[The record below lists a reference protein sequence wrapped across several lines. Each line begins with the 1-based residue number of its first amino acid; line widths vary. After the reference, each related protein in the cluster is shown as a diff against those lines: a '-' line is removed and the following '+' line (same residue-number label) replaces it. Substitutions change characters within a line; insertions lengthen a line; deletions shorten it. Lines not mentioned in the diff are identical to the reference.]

1 MEKPKYSQSHTTMNM
16 DSQEPSFTL
25 AETIQKTL
33 TLLRELEEKLDY
45 KLINQLG
52 WNLGWKDNI
61 YYAEILEDNF
71 SDAQAIN
78 LAIKVLEDILEAHP
92 EETEE
97 EQK

>member
-1 MEKPKYSQSHTTMNM
+1 MNM
-16 DSQEPSFTL
+16 DSQEPAFTIV
-25 AETIQKTL
+25 ETIQKTL
-33 TLLRELEEKLDY
+33 TLLRELEESLDY

-92 EETEE
+92 EE